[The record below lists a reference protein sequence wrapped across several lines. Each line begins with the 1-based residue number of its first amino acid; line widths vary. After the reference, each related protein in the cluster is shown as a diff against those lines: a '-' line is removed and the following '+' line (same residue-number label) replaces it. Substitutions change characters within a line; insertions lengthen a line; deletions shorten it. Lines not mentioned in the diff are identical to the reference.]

1 MTGEK
6 QSSFFKTLGIS
17 EDDLLSYLKE
27 HPNDPLVSK
36 LEQLLLN
43 LSAKKQATSLNGV
56 AFVVYMEDGGKNRWN
71 KNIMRY

>member
-17 EDDLLSYLKE
+17 EDDLLNYLKE
-27 HPNDPLVSK
+27 HPDDPLVTK

-43 LSAKKQATSLNGV
+43 LSAKK
-56 AFVVYMEDGGKNRWN
+56 
-71 KNIMRY
+71 

>member
-27 HPNDPLVSK
+27 HPDDPLVTK

-43 LSAKKQATSLNGV
+43 LSAKK
-56 AFVVYMEDGGKNRWN
+56 
-71 KNIMRY
+71 